1 MENKVIIT
9 PFNPF
14 IDSGPFK
21 ITKYHKYNVDLSYNY
36 KELVS
41 PNTTSYYLKSK
52 DFSLDKFT
60 EFIDH
65 IKTDE
70 KAWVP
75 ITVGKKSSDK
85 DVIDTDVRSSMTLSK
100 KYNISKKYDSRFY
113 YEDDENSSY
122 NSSGN
127 PTIHIS
133 EYNDTE
139 YYDSIS
145 VVPLN
150 QEDTRFDTDATF
162 CGISNMK
169 LIRYQEG
176 DHFGEFHYD
185 TLKAYKEASMIGTAL
200 IFPPNT
206 INQFT
211 GGELIFKVNED
222 DQELTYTVNPA
233 TFTQW
238 TLVTFGKLLH
248 KANPVTSGTRYVI
261 KGEIWS
267 MFPNITKPLD
277 LEMEMLDNCIASH
290 YSKGADRQT
299 TIKTQIQE
307 KIKNFFDSIAKKML
321 DADDSELQDKK
332 VFTIKDYNET
342 DESLCYTSTCCGTT
356 KTKPNE
362 FTSNYNQFLDELNK
376 MKKEYNDTINFKVD
390 VSKVITYKQTEDFKN
405 IFILSELYEKPYDYT
420 NFNLGH
426 LMKIKKLL
434 LDGWKVSLFNR
445 SFSKFIPYDEC
456 DYWTCGNKISISNKG
471 HYRWEVEDDHYPGK
485 VVKKTSEYNDQSGN
499 DITIYYESTC
509 LYCWK

>member
-1 MENKVIIT
+1 MEDQVIIT
-9 PFNPF
+9 PFDP
-14 IDSGPFK
+14 IIESGPFK
-21 ITKYHKYNVDLSYNY
+21 ITTYHMYNVDLSYYY
-36 KELVS
+36 KEPVS
-41 PNTTSYYLKSK
+41 SDSKTYSIKTKS
-52 DFSLDKFT
+52 FSLDQFT
-60 EFIDH
+60 EYIDH

-75 ITVGKKSSDK
+75 LTVGKKTSDK
-85 DVIDTDVRSSMTLSK
+85 DVLDTSVRSSMTLNK
-100 KYNISKKYDSRFY
+100 KYSINKKYDSRY
-113 YEDDENSSY
+113 YYGDDDEDNYY
-122 NSSGN
+122 NYN
-127 PTIHIS
+127 TRQTIHIVDN
-133 EYNDTE
+133 YDTE
-139 YYDSIS
+139 NDNSIS
-145 VVPLN
+145 ILPMKP
-150 QEDTRFDTDATF
+150 EDTRFNTDAQF

-211 GGELIFKVNED
+211 GGELVFKVDED
-222 DQELTYTVNPA
+222 DQELTYTINPA

-277 LEMEMLDNCIASH
+277 LDMEMLDKCIASN
-290 YSKGADRQT
+290 YSKGADKQT
-299 TIKTQIQE
+299 TLKTQLQE
-307 KIKNFFDSIAKKML
+307 KIKHFFDTNAKAML
-321 DADDSELQDKK
+321 EADDRELQDKK
-332 VFTIKDYNET
+332 VFTIMDYPDIDDIGCSACGKPIKET
-342 DESLCYTSTCCGTT
+342 ID
-356 KTKPNE
+356 
-362 FTSNYNQFLDELNK
+362 FMINYKQFLDELTK

-405 IFILSELYEKPYDYT
+405 IFILSELYEKPYNYT
-420 NFNLGH
+420 NFNIGH

-445 SFSKFIPYDEC
+445 SFSKFIPHDEC
-456 DYWTCGNKISISNKG
+456 DYLSYGNRLSIPNKG
-471 HYRWEVEDDHYPGK
+471 HYRWEVEYDRYPGE

>member
-1 MENKVIIT
+1 
-9 PFNPF
+9 
-14 IDSGPFK
+14 
-21 ITKYHKYNVDLSYNY
+21 
-36 KELVS
+36 
-41 PNTTSYYLKSK
+41 
-52 DFSLDKFT
+52 
-60 EFIDH
+60 
-65 IKTDE
+65 
-70 KAWVP
+70 
-75 ITVGKKSSDK
+75 
-85 DVIDTDVRSSMTLSK
+85 
-100 KYNISKKYDSRFY
+100 
-113 YEDDENSSY
+113 
-122 NSSGN
+122 
-127 PTIHIS
+127 
-133 EYNDTE
+133 
-139 YYDSIS
+139 
-145 VVPLN
+145 
-150 QEDTRFDTDATF
+150 
-162 CGISNMK
+162 
-169 LIRYQEG
+169 
-176 DHFGEFHYD
+176 
-185 TLKAYKEASMIGTAL
+185 MIGTAL

-211 GGELIFKVNED
+211 GGELVFKVNED
-222 DQELTYTVNPA
+222 DQELTYKVNPA

-277 LEMEMLDNCIASH
+277 LEMEMLDKYIASH
-290 YSKGADRQT
+290 YSKGAERQT
-299 TIKTQIQE
+299 TLKTQIQD
-307 KIKNFFDSIAKKML
+307 KIKHFFDSNAKAML
-321 DADDSELQDKK
+321 DANDSELQDKK

-405 IFILSELYEKPYDYT
+405 IFILSELYEKPYDYS

-426 LMKIKKLL
+426 LMQIKKLL
-434 LDGWKVSLFNR
+434 LDGWKISLFNR

-456 DYWTCGNKISISNKG
+456 DYWTHGDEINISNKG
-471 HYRWEVEDDHYPGK
+471 HYKWVVEDYKYPGK

-509 LYCWK
+509 LYYWK